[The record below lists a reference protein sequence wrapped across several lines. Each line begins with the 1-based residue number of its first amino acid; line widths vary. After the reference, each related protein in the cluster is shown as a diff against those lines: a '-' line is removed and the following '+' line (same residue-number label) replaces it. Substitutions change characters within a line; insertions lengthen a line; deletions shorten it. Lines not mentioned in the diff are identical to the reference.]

1 MIVLWRVTE
10 RCNYACGFCAY
21 DRRVDRS
28 RRVVAAE
35 EVERFGRLLGG
46 YGRATGEPVLLSWLG
61 GEPLLWRPVFAV
73 SRMLRE
79 AGVAISATTNGS
91 TLHLPGVR
99 RDILSAFAEL
109 TVSADGFAQRHD
121 ALRGSPGG
129 WERIR
134 GGVRALAAER
144 AGTPI
149 KLRANIVLMH
159 TNLREFADLCFEL
172 TDWGVDEITF
182 NQLGGRDRPE
192 FFPAHGLRDTDVGA
206 LAALLPR
213 LRIEL
218 ARHGVRLCGNERYV
232 ERIGA
237 SANGR
242 ALAGAGCRPGEQ
254 FLFVDERGRIAP
266 CSFSVEDY
274 GIDIASLRSV
284 ADLLAL
290 PARFAA
296 AHARQRCG
304 TCADCPSTHVFDKFA
319 A

>member
-21 DRRVDRS
+21 DRRVERS
-28 RRVVAAE
+28 RRVVAADE
-35 EVERFGRLLGG
+35 AERFGRLLGD
-46 YGRATGEPVLLSWLG
+46 YAAATGEPVLLSWLG
-61 GEPLLWRPVFAV
+61 GEPLLWRPVFAL
-73 SRMLRE
+73 SQTLRE
-79 AGVAISATTNGS
+79 SGVAISATTNGS

-99 RDILSAFAEL
+99 RDILAAFAEL
-109 TVSADGFAQRHD
+109 TVSVDEFAERHD
-121 ALRGSPGG
+121 ALRGSTGG
-129 WERIR
+129 WERMR
-134 GGVRALAAER
+134 AGVLALATER

-149 KLRANIVLMH
+149 KLRANVVLMR
-159 TNLREFADLCFEL
+159 TNLAEFAELCLEL
-172 TDWGVDEITF
+172 AGWGIDEITF

-192 FFPAHGLRDTDVGA
+192 FFPAHGLRTADVAA
-206 LAALLPR
+206 LAALLPK

-218 ARHGVRLCGNERYV
+218 ARRGVRLCGNERYV

-237 SANGR
+237 SADGR
-242 ALAGAGCRPGEQ
+242 AMAGNGCRPGEQ
-254 FLFVDERGRIAP
+254 FLFVDECGRIAP

-274 GIDIASLRSV
+274 GIDIASLRGV
-284 ADLLAL
+284 GDLLAL